1 MYAIWAT
8 IEYVFCMTRE
18 QVRSGLVYLN
28 VRAWL
33 ADAALYGRLWYFGS
47 IILFALLMVVK
58 RCMEKRCSEK
68 TIDIGTALLVV
79 ILCIMMEL
87 TSGYSE
93 IIPQNHLY
101 GFFHLNEVTLMFRR
115 MILYAL
121 PFMFIG
127 HGIHRYREAINWFKK
142 RAAVFAVIG
151 LLVYIVECFCV
162 DALKVQNRTMI
173 PYVFTIFFF
182 LMLLRQGNA
191 HGHAKTSNY
200 LRALSGFIYCFHAI
214 PIYYYRTTPLIEIM

>member
-1 MYAIWAT
+1 MKVITHVLIVYAIWAT

-87 TSGYSE
+87 TS
-93 IIPQNHLY
+93 
-101 GFFHLNEVTLMFRR
+101 FHLSRR
-115 MILYAL
+115 
-121 PFMFIG
+121 
-127 HGIHRYREAINWFKK
+127 
-142 RAAVFAVIG
+142 
-151 LLVYIVECFCV
+151 
-162 DALKVQNRTMI
+162 
-173 PYVFTIFFF
+173 
-182 LMLLRQGNA
+182 
-191 HGHAKTSNY
+191 
-200 LRALSGFIYCFHAI
+200 
-214 PIYYYRTTPLIEIM
+214 